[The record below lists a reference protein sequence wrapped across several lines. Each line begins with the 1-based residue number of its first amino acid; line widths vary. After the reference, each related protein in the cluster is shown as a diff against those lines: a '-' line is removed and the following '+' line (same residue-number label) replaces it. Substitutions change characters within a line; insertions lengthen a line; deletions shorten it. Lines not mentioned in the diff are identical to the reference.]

1 MKLLVRDVRVRNF
14 QFHFSTL
21 GPLPIS
27 FGQERGDPRELG
39 VGGKMA
45 SSNSLHR
52 GCLLGATGWDDCFT
66 HTASLN
72 LRGDGRSGD
81 VRELSAAP
89 EAVGLGR
96 K

>member
-1 MKLLVRDVRVRNF
+1 
-14 QFHFSTL
+14 
-21 GPLPIS
+21 
-27 FGQERGDPRELG
+27 
-39 VGGKMA
+39 MA

-72 LRGDGRSGD
+72 LRGDGCSSD
-81 VRELSAAP
+81 VRDLSAAP

-96 K
+96 KRGLHEAKSWRFRACALLETAMGFPILQMVVLPSTGFLCSKSE